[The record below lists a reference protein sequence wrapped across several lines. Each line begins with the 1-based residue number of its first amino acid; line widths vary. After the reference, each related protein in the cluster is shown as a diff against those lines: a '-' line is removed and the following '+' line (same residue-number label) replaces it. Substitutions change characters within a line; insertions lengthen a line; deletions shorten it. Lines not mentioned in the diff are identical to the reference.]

1 MSGTAENTYFGSV
14 EVIGIKLVSINSY
27 ELSTKHGKRNENK
40 GFRLKIKKNK
50 KNITKYEDNTP
61 EEV

>member
-27 ELSTKHGKRNENK
+27 ELSTKHGKWNENK
-40 GFRLKIKKNK
+40 AFGLKN
-50 KNITKYEDNTP
+50 
-61 EEV
+61 

>member
-27 ELSTKHGKRNENK
+27 ELSTKHGKWNENK